1 MISFD
6 NLLAASKICRLESNV
21 DIYVRITPYTSLDH
35 RIYMWYQNTF
45 FYTKWYTVTVL
56 CIGRNCK
63 WNAHYLCLIAS
74 FHLAVGSNQ
83 YLAKKYCSTKHILT
97 WNTIYHTELPGYQYR
112 RAKLKIG
119 VVIHPCY
126 FSFIYNIN
134 ANTSSWLHRMTC
146 SDMAQGNDRDNKSNT
161 EKKKK
166 KHSEGRH
173 IEFIFTNIGCYHG
186 HHLKT

>member
-1 MISFD
+1 MHIGTIHISVFKKGQCSGHTSWGWCLISFD

-21 DIYVRITPYTSLDH
+21 DIYVRITPYTSLHH

-83 YLAKKYCSTKHILT
+83 YLVKNIVLK
-97 WNTIYHTELPGYQYR
+97 NTYQHEIPYIIQNSLDTNTVELSLKLALWFI
-112 RAKLKIG
+112 RAI
-119 VVIHPCY
+119 
-126 FSFIYNIN
+126 S
-134 ANTSSWLHRMTC
+134 
-146 SDMAQGNDRDNKSNT
+146 
-161 EKKKK
+161 
-166 KHSEGRH
+166 
-173 IEFIFTNIGCYHG
+173 
-186 HHLKT
+186 HLSAI